1 MVLPRFKTFCKH
13 PLINLIEILPLA
25 IQWYT
30 VQNVS
35 HKEGQWLIK
44 CSIFLSVW
52 LLLDFKMTYKN
63 YTPLCFCSLFFN
75 YYNNRVAAMLNLGW
89 EHDWKSDLQSDSLVW
104 HSFMCWANGGSQ
116 CQPAEGDHPSSFTRF
131 VCLLQR
137 AGQSQHQSLGSRGAT
152 LLSPRSAESSERE
165 QHWQLKSF
173 LLSFEDV
180 KETSKIH
187 TKLALFLYAPW
198 ALLVLLFLLL
208 HHSSYR
214 FCTCSWRN
222 MNQSRS
228 GEKGF
233 F

>member
-25 IQWYT
+25 VQWYT

-104 HSFMCWANGGSQ
+104 HSFMCWANGGKGEQ
-116 CQPAEGDHPSSFTRF
+116 GGLKEHTK
-131 VCLLQR
+131 
-137 AGQSQHQSLGSRGAT
+137 
-152 LLSPRSAESSERE
+152 RE
-165 QHWQLKSF
+165 QVWYVSLMSPLHPQNWVGRTSAANAVLSHWTQQTLG
-173 LLSFEDV
+173 
-180 KETSKIH
+180 
-187 TKLALFLYAPW
+187 
-198 ALLVLLFLLL
+198 
-208 HHSSYR
+208 R
-214 FCTCSWRN
+214 
-222 MNQSRS
+222 
-228 GEKGF
+228 GE
-233 F
+233 